1 MKLANILATLDE
13 ISPLSLA
20 ASWDNVGLLVGAPD
34 SEVCEVVLS
43 LECTQDVLNL
53 MQKDSLLI
61 VHHPLIFKPI
71 KNLNFDNWQAKLIR
85 TMVQKNISLIA
96 MHTNFDITH
105 LNKAFAKLL
114 GLEGVSQG
122 VVYQASFNSTF
133 NNLCYIVKQKL
144 SLKNFSAVLP
154 KNDIVNSVAVIC
166 GSGGDFMDSVKADVL
181 ITGDVKYHQAISA
194 QERGLGVIDATH
206 YASEKH
212 FAPLMQGIL
221 SENGIK
227 SVIINSYSPFRECV

>member
-1 MKLANILATLDE
+1 VKLANILATLDE